1 MFMSLVVGTELNV
14 EEHHLKRALQRCIL
28 GAGSQLEARFN
39 KFGAQF
45 CLGQVHPA
53 DSVSK
58 QHLETLWGDVFR
70 QQAQDHPKLVLVR
83 IFGGQLEHGRPTL
96 QSPVMY
102 SVAYRP
108 SWLPLAL

>member
-1 MFMSLVVGTELNV
+1 MSLVVGTELKV
-14 EEHHLKRALQRCIL
+14 KEHHFKRGLQRSIL

-39 KFGAQF
+39 ENGAQF
-45 CLGQVHPA
+45 RVGQVRPA
-53 DSVSK
+53 EVSK

-70 QQAQDHPKLVLVR
+70 QQAQDHTKLVLVR
-83 IFGGQLEHGRPTL
+83 IFGGQLEDGQPNL
-96 QSPVMY
+96 WSSVMY

>member
-14 EEHHLKRALQRCIL
+14 EEHHLKRALQRCVL

-45 CLGQVHPA
+45 RISQSRPA
-53 DSVSK
+53 EVSK

-70 QQAQDHPKLVLVR
+70 QQAQDHTKLVLVR
-83 IFGGQLEHGRPTL
+83 IFGGQLGDGQRP
-96 QSPVMY
+96 VIY
-102 SVAYRP
+102 SVATRP